1 MIICHL
7 IILDVKYNLKFR
19 KIFGTSPSLHYHCVE
34 LYKER
39 SKSGDETGDKTGEE
53 IGEEDNLDDDANLI
67 KENLMKLEAT
77 MSSHCQ

>member
-1 MIICHL
+1 MKSFH
-7 IILDVKYNLKFR
+7 
-19 KIFGTSPSLHYHCVE
+19 E
-34 LYKER
+34 ER

-77 MSSHCQ
+77 MSSHSLTMMLVSVKT